1 MRYPLTPAPSRED
14 ADALVALPK
23 YIRRMPPIRA
33 INQDLRIK
41 TNRIYDS
48 ANRQIGL
55 TVDAHVSASG
65 ATCGETPRIC
75 LIWRGKPIRCID
87 WHVQREFADGTVV
100 EGWHE
105 HLGPGGGGRAF
116 TPPLGGECDLEA
128 MFIRACQRWNITI
141 MTRRDQRLKA
151 VEDCDDDQP

>member
-1 MRYPLTPAPSRED
+1 MRYPLTPAPSKED

-23 YIRRMPPIRA
+23 YIRRMPVVRA

-41 TNRIYDS
+41 TDRIYDS
-48 ANRQIGL
+48 AGRPTGL

-65 ATCGETPRIC
+65 ATRGETPRVC
-75 LIWRGKPIRCID
+75 PIWRGEPIRCVD
-87 WHVQREFADGTVV
+87 WHVRREFADGTVV

-116 TPPLGGECDLEA
+116 APPLEGENDLEA
-128 MFIRACQRWNITI
+128 MFVCACQSWNITI
-141 MTRRDQRLKA
+141 MTRRDQRLKV
-151 VEDCDDDQP
+151 VEDHDGNHS